1 MTPNKKRTLGKEFSS
16 NPKLLYQNFIAEPK
30 QTDYKL
36 KTLIN
41 DILTIGA
48 VVLFGLSF
56 ILMIWLKIIL

>member
-1 MTPNKKRTLGKEFSS
+1 MKENKKALAETRTQQKTQ
-16 NPKLLYQNFIAEPK
+16 LLYQNFVQEPK

-36 KTLIN
+36 KHLID